1 MRTIK
6 LLTAVLPALLL
17 APIPASADAI
27 DLTTLIGSWDI
38 QDQFSDPGT
47 FFENS
52 YYAPV
57 AITAKFTD
65 LYVIG
70 DEYNIYINGVIFA
83 SALSPMDD
91 GTYEPDPD
99 LAYDSG
105 KFTRGLI
112 YLAAGDTLSFQIL
125 TIPAGY
131 SDGTIAVTA
140 LTPAGV
146 PEPAA
151 WGMLIGGFA
160 FAGSALRRRAN
171 VRVTYA

>member
-1 MRTIK
+1 MTK
-6 LLTAVLPALLL
+6 LLSIAIPALAL
-17 APIPASADAI
+17 APVPAMADPI

-38 QDQFSDPGT
+38 QDYFGEPGD
-47 FFENS
+47 FFENT

-70 DEYNIYINGVIFA
+70 DEYNIFINGVIFA
-83 SALSPMDD
+83 SALSPIDD
-91 GTYEPDPD
+91 GTYLTDPD
-99 LAYDSG
+99 AAYDSG

-112 YLAAGDTLSFQIL
+112 YLQAGDTLSFQIL
-125 TIPAGY
+125 TIPDGY
-131 SDGTIAVTA
+131 PDGTIAVTA
-140 LTPAGV
+140 LEPAGV

-160 FAGSALRRRAN
+160 LAGSAVRHRAR
-171 VRVTYA
+171 VKVTYA